1 MKRTL
6 LLVLMATLMLFAV
19 SGFADTVYDS
29 FAGYQPYWN
38 PLGYPNT
45 ATYGET
51 FTAPSDGNNVLQS
64 FSLYLAGPVSSGDI
78 ILSGY
83 IASWTGTHAGNLL
96 YTSAPIDY
104 PNTGNAQLSFGPG
117 LGINLTPGAT
127 YVAFLSI
134 SQYYGQSQ
142 GESYISIGNGTIPGG
157 SFVYYNNSGNF
168 NELFTNNWDG
178 LNLQPD
184 LAFTADFN
192 SGGGGGTT
200 PEPGTFVLFGSGLV
214 GALGVI
220 RRKLNR

>member
-6 LLVLMATLMLFAV
+6 LALLATLMLLTV
-19 SGFADTVYDS
+19 SGFADTQYDS
-29 FAGYQPYWN
+29 FAGYQPYWH

-51 FTAPSDGNNVLQS
+51 FNAPSNGDDFLQS
-64 FSLYLAGPVSSGDI
+64 FSLYLAGPYSSGDI
-78 ILSGY
+78 IMSAY

-96 YTSAPIDY
+96 YTSAPVDY

-117 LGINLTPGAT
+117 LGIQLTPGAT

-157 SFVYYNNSGNF
+157 SFVYYNNSGDF

-178 LNLQPD
+178 VGLQPD
-184 LAFTADFN
+184 LAFTADFTN
-192 SGGGGGTT
+192 SGSGST
-200 PEPGTFVLFGSGLV
+200 PEPGTLTMLATGLLGTFAVL
-214 GALGVI
+214 
-220 RRKLNR
+220 RRKLNK

>member
-1 MKRTL
+1 MKRTVLVAL
-6 LLVLMATLMLFAV
+6 LLFAV
-19 SGFADTVYDS
+19 GAFADTTYNS
-29 FAGYQPYWN
+29 FAGYNPYWN

-51 FTAPSDGNNVLQS
+51 FTAPSNGDSFLQD
-64 FSLYLAGPVSSGDI
+64 FSLYLAGPVSQGDI
-78 ILSGY
+78 ILGGY

-96 YTSAPIDY
+96 YSSSPIDY
-104 PNTGNAQLSFGPG
+104 PNTGDAELTFGPN
-117 LGINLTPGAT
+117 LGIQLTPGAT

-134 SQYYGQSQ
+134 SQYYGQSS

-178 LNLQPD
+178 IGLQPD

-192 SGGGGGTT
+192 SGGGTT
-200 PEPGTFVLFGSGLV
+200 PEPGTLALFSTGLAAAAGMV
-214 GALGVI
+214 
-220 RRKLNR
+220 RRKLKK